1 MDTTLKDRSDIT
13 VILVFFISLAIA
25 GVIGG
30 GFFVRDYA
38 HARASVSWPQVDGVV
53 LSQLGDG
60 PKRLRYAYSIGGR
73 TYESHRER
81 FFAARFSKS
90 EARAYFP
97 GETLT
102 VYVDPQH
109 HTVSVLKTGGAGA
122 AFVFFS
128 LLSGACIFFGVGGVV
143 WTLSERTAGDYGPD
157 QDSKFSIGRG
167 AHFQ

>member
-1 MDTTLKDRSDIT
+1 MDNTVKDRSDIT

-25 GVIGG
+25 GVICG

-53 LSQLGDG
+53 LSHLGDG

-81 FFAARFSKS
+81 FFAARFLKS
-90 EARAYFP
+90 EARELVP
-97 GETLT
+97 GETLA

-109 HTVSVLKTGGAGA
+109 HTLSVLKTGGAGA

-128 LLSGACIFFGVGGVV
+128 LLSGACLFFGVGGIV
-143 WTLSERTAGDYGPD
+143 WALSERAAKEHDPEQGAE
-157 QDSKFSIGRG
+157 FNIGRD

>member
-1 MDTTLKDRSDIT
+1 MDNTLKNRSDVT
-13 VILVFFISLAIA
+13 VILVFFMSLAIA

-30 GFFVRDYA
+30 GFIVRDYA
-38 HARASVSWPQVDGVV
+38 HARASVSWSQVDGVV
-53 LSQLGDG
+53 LSYLGDG
-60 PKRLRYAYSIGGR
+60 SKRLRYAYSIGGR

-81 FFAARFSKS
+81 FFTARFLRSQPRK
-90 EARAYFP
+90 YVP
-97 GETLT
+97 GEALT

-143 WTLSERTAGDYGPD
+143 WTLSERAAGEHDPD
-157 QDSKFSIGRG
+157 QDARFSIGRN

>member
-13 VILVFFISLAIA
+13 VILVLFISLAIA
-25 GVIGG
+25 GVLGG
-30 GFFVRDYA
+30 GFIVRDYA

-60 PKRLRYAYSIGGR
+60 SKRLRYAYSIGGR

-81 FFAARFSKS
+81 FFTGRFSKS
-90 EARAYFP
+90 QALEYFP

-109 HTVSVLKTGGAGA
+109 HTFSVLKTGGAGA
-122 AFVFFS
+122 AFVLFS
-128 LLSGACIFFGVGGVV
+128 LFSGACIFFGVGGVV
-143 WTLSERTAGDYGPD
+143 WTLSERAAEPSPD
-157 QDSKFSIGRG
+157 TDAEFSIRRD

>member
-25 GVIGG
+25 GVLGG
-30 GFFVRDYA
+30 GFVVRDYA

-60 PKRLRYAYSIGGR
+60 SKRLRYAYSIGGR
-73 TYESHRER
+73 TYQSHRER
-81 FFAARFSKS
+81 FFTARFLRS
-90 EARAYFP
+90 EALVCFP
-97 GETLT
+97 GEALT

-109 HTVSVLKTGGAGA
+109 HTFSVLRTGGVGA
-122 AFVFFS
+122 VFVLFS

-143 WTLSERTAGDYGPD
+143 WTLSERAAKHSPD
-157 QDSKFSIGRG
+157 TDAKFNIGRD